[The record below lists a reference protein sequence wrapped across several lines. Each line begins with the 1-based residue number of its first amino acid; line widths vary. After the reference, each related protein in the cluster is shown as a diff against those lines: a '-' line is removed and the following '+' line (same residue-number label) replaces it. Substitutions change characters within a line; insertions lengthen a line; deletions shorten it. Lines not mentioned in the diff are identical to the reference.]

1 MTAKKNNKTALI
13 KQVILYGVLLGVV
26 AAAME
31 LLKFNLIVVENT
43 FEVYALLVALLF
55 GGVGIWVGVK
65 LFTKNKQLIVVEG
78 GGTPGLVDEEK
89 IKELGISKR
98 EYEVLEL
105 IARGHTNQ
113 EVAELLFVSPNTV
126 KTHLAN
132 IFAKLD
138 VNRRTQAIQR
148 AKDLNILP

>member
-1 MTAKKNNKTALI
+1 MGAKKNNKAAIL

-31 LLKFNLIVVENT
+31 LLKFNLIVMENT
-43 FEVYALLVALLF
+43 FEVYALLVALVF
-55 GGVGIWVGVK
+55 GGVGIWVGTR
-65 LFTKNKQLIVVEG
+65 LFTKNKPLIVVEG
-78 GGTPGLVDEEK
+78 SGTPGVIDEEK

-98 EYEVLEL
+98 EHEVLEL

>member
-113 EVAELLFVSPNTV
+113 EIAELLFVSPNTV

>member
-55 GGVGIWVGVK
+55 GGVGVWVGIK
-65 LFTKNKQLIVVEG
+65 LFTKNKQLIVIEG

>member
-1 MTAKKNNKTALI
+1 MGAKKNNKAALV
-13 KQVILYGVLLGVV
+13 KQVILYGVLLGIV

-43 FEVYALLVALLF
+43 FEVYALLVALVF
-55 GGVGIWVGVK
+55 GGVGIWVGTR
-65 LFTKNKQLIVVEG
+65 LLAKNKPLIVVEG
-78 GGTPGLVDEEK
+78 SGTPGVIDEEK

-98 EYEVLEL
+98 EHEVLEL

>member
-65 LFTKNKQLIVVEG
+65 LFTKNKQLIVVKG

-113 EVAELLFVSPNTV
+113 EIAELLFVSPNTV

>member
-1 MTAKKNNKTALI
+1 MTAKKNNKTVLI

-55 GGVGIWVGVK
+55 GGVGIWVGIK
-65 LFTKNKQLIVVEG
+65 LFTKNKQLIVIEG

-98 EYEVLEL
+98 EYEVLGL

>member
-55 GGVGIWVGVK
+55 GGVGIWVGIK
-65 LFTKNKQLIVVEG
+65 LFTKNKQLIVIEG
-78 GGTPGLVDEEK
+78 GGTPGLVDEER

-98 EYEVLEL
+98 EHEVLEL

>member
-1 MTAKKNNKTALI
+1 MGAKKNNKAALL
-13 KQVILYGVLLGVV
+13 KQVILYGVLLGIV

-55 GGVGIWVGVK
+55 GGVGIWVGIK
-65 LFTKNKQLIVVEG
+65 LFAKNKQLIVVEG

-98 EYEVLEL
+98 EHEVLKL

>member
-55 GGVGIWVGVK
+55 GGVGIWVGIK
-65 LFTKNKQLIVVEG
+65 LFTKNKQLIVIEG

-98 EYEVLEL
+98 EHEVLEL

>member
-1 MTAKKNNKTALI
+1 MGAKKNNKAALL

-31 LLKFNLIVVENT
+31 LLKFNLIVMENT
-43 FEVYALLVALLF
+43 FEVYALLVALVF
-55 GGVGIWVGVK
+55 GGVGIWVGIK
-65 LFTKNKQLIVVEG
+65 LFAKNKPLIVVEG
-78 GGTPGLVDEEK
+78 SGTPGVIDEEK

-98 EYEVLEL
+98 EHEVLEL

>member
-55 GGVGIWVGVK
+55 GGVGIWVGIK
-65 LFTKNKQLIVVEG
+65 LFTKNKQLIVIEG

>member
-55 GGVGIWVGVK
+55 GGVGIWVGIK
-65 LFTKNKQLIVVEG
+65 LFTKNKQLIVIEG

-98 EYEVLEL
+98 EYEVLGL

>member
-1 MTAKKNNKTALI
+1 MAAKKNNKAALL
-13 KQVILYGVLLGVV
+13 KQVILYGVLLGIV
-26 AAAME
+26 AATME

-43 FEVYALLVALLF
+43 FEIYALLVALLF
-55 GGVGIWVGVK
+55 GGVGIWVGIK
-65 LFTKNKQLIVVEG
+65 LFAKNKQLIVVEG
-78 GGTPGLVDEEK
+78 GGTPSLVDEEK
-89 IKELGISKR
+89 IKALGISKR